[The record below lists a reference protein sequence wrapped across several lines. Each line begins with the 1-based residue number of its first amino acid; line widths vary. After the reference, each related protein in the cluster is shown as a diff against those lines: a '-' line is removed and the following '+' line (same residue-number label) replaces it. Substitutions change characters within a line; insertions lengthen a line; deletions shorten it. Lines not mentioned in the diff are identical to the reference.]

1 MPKTSCSVDLRQE
14 TTRTELALG
23 ISDSDI
29 CGREEEAF
37 SKFSSPKENPS
48 LPHIQ
53 VKDTSGLSKSLVPT
67 SPTQDEHSFTT
78 AEQNRNGYNQEMK
91 VLRLVGSLVR
101 DSEDPYSPIWR
112 ERGMDYPVQYLVRQT
127 RSMSTRMNAQTSDGE
142 SASRRKRSSTGEAR
156 SRDSSNG
163 ESLLQ
168 HQRGT
173 GDGVH
178 GGRKRRKRKGETS
191 SPAPLLSVEST
202 SSQTDGRAPPQQGC
216 DGPRHSCNDL
226 KLEELRVSIPICRKS
241 PITVVNAALQQ
252 GSTSAHRR
260 FGTNPPLMKQLLF
273 PQLSQK
279 VSQLT
284 TSPAD
289 FFLPD
294 EGFQALKLQKLQSVQ
309 HAQVRS
315 AYQLGG
321 KRKLRRRSKLTSYG
335 YTQGQDTGSS
345 QSDLEFCT
353 QEVDISK
360 GLQTCVPPSVVCIRT
375 DRTEQ
380 GEHVAPSGGAV
391 PSNHTVVSPNPCGV
405 SSNHF
410 GHSLHCTVMKMAG
423 SEVVSTTELKQVT
436 CLPSVSKV
444 G

>member
-1 MPKTSCSVDLRQE
+1 M
-14 TTRTELALG
+14 G
-23 ISDSDI
+23 ISDSV
-29 CGREEEAF
+29 CGREEEEPF
-37 SKFSSPKENPS
+37 SKFNSPKENPS

-53 VKDTSGLSKSLVPT
+53 VKDTSGLSKSLVPTT

-91 VLRLVGSLVR
+91 VLRLVGSSVK
-101 DSEDPYSPIWR
+101 DSEDPYSPIGR
-112 ERGMDYPVQYLVRQT
+112 EGMDYPVQYLVRQT
-127 RSMSTRMNAQTSDGE
+127 RSMSTKMNAQTSDGE
-142 SASRRKRSSTGEAR
+142 SA
-156 SRDSSNG
+156 
-163 ESLLQ
+163 LLQ

-191 SPAPLLSVEST
+191 LPAPLLSVEST

-226 KLEELRVSIPICRKS
+226 EELRVSIPICRKS

-252 GSTSAHRR
+252 RSTSAHRR

-284 TSPAD
+284 TNRAD

-309 HAQVRS
+309 HAQVLY
-315 AYQLGG
+315 AHQLGG
-321 KRKLRRRSKLTSYG
+321 KRKLRRRSKFTSYG
-335 YTQGQDTGSS
+335 YVQGQDTGSS

-360 GLQTCVPPSVVCIRT
+360 GLQTCVPPSVVCICT

-391 PSNHTVVSPNPCGV
+391 PSNLTVVSPNPCGV

-410 GHSLHCTVMKMAG
+410 GHSLHCTIMKMAG